1 MKTQNREFKWTAIL
15 WSGILILIIPLLVN
29 ILITSGYS
37 IVIGFQTRGDMETI
51 NERVLTLAGSAAYLV
66 FFVVLIGVIAFWRG
80 RVISKKVSGQAVL
93 HIVIATI
100 LGMLL
105 RTILAIALATVDIG
119 IILPWLIAEWFV
131 ALGGGYLG
139 ARLGSKNPGP

>member
-1 MKTQNREFKWTAIL
+1 MKTQKREFKWMAIL

-29 ILITSGYS
+29 LLITSGYS
-37 IVIGFQTRGDMETI
+37 MVVGFQTRGDMETI
-51 NERVLTLAGSAAYLV
+51 NERVLTLAGSVVYLA

-119 IILPWLIAEWFV
+119 VIIPWLIAEWFV
-131 ALGGGYLG
+131 ALLGGYFG
-139 ARLGSKNPGP
+139 VRLEAKKTGS